1 MNKIRCR
8 EVFEDII
15 FDLDVKNP
23 IGAIASKISENS
35 INAELYRIL
44 VTDKDAITLDYILN
58 RYDRYMSPLFLRLFE
73 HYGNLTD
80 VSAKIADIIIS
91 KFLIGWSKLAEA
103 VFADYDPIQ
112 NYKMVEQ
119 QSHEDTGNVTTT
131 TSETVTNK
139 YKGFNASAMNDV
151 SESATDGSITTD
163 TSQTGQKATNELTR
177 EGNIGV
183 TSSQQMIE
191 SSYALARKNLT
202 DVIYKNIDSVLF
214 MSYYD

>member
-1 MNKIRCR
+1 MIKIRCQ
-8 EVFEDII
+8 EVFEDVI

-23 IGAIASKISENS
+23 IGAIASKITENTV
-35 INAELYRIL
+35 NTELYRIL

-58 RYDRYMSPLFLRLFE
+58 RYDRFMSPLFNRLFE

-80 VSAKIADIIIS
+80 TSGKIADIIIS
-91 KFLIGWSKLAEA
+91 KFLIGWSKLADA
-103 VFADYDPIQ
+103 VFSDYDPIQ

-139 YKGFNASAMNDV
+139 FKGFNAGAMSDV

-163 TSQTGQKATNELTR
+163 TSQTGLKATNELTR

-183 TSSQQMIE
+183 TTSQQMIE